1 MSAPSRRNPRPAEGN
16 EMPNATPRRFSR
28 LPDVCERLR
37 IGRTTVYRW
46 GQEGRF
52 PRPVRLGANTA
63 AWPDDEIDA
72 VLAAR
77 AAGADDAAV
86 RALVARLHAERSAGA
101 A

>member
-1 MSAPSRRNPRPAEGN
+1 
-16 EMPNATPRRFSR
+16 MPNTHATPRRFSR
-28 LPDVCERLR
+28 LPAVCERLGNV
-37 IGRTTVYRW
+37 GRTTIYRW

-63 AWPDDEIDA
+63 AWPDDEIEA
-72 VLAAR
+72 VLNAR

-86 RALVARLHAERSAGA
+86 RALVARLHAERSASA

>member
-1 MSAPSRRNPRPAEGN
+1 MPTNP
-16 EMPNATPRRFSR
+16 ATPRRYSR
-28 LPDVCERLR
+28 LRAVRARL
-37 IGRTTVYRW
+37 GGAGSTTVYRW
-46 GQEGRF
+46 GQEGLF
-52 PRPVRLGANTA
+52 PKPVRLGPNLA
-63 AWPDDEIDA
+63 AWPDDEIEA